1 MQFLIAMRRTTRPDG
16 GARPPPGPSMATVN
30 RDVLPSARDRS
41 EKQVESASKVADALF
56 RAEIENQPERPGATY
71 RLQLHKDF
79 KLDDVSAILD
89 DLHAI
94 GITDVY
100 LSPFL
105 SSKPGSTH
113 GYDVFDHRR
122 INPEV
127 GDREAHERLVQ
138 ELAKRGMRR
147 VLDIVPNHMGV
158 AGLNPYWQDVLETGA
173 QSRSA
178 RYFDIDWH
186 SEDKE
191 LDGRVLLPILE
202 DAYGK
207 VLEAGKLML
216 EREGGRL
223 VIRYHDLLLPLDPR
237 SYSLILGARANVLRE
252 RFDAEDED
260 VQEYRSIASSSRCLP
275 RRDNMSVEAIDHV
288 QTEKDVIKRRLHR
301 LLDESPRIRDFLDE
315 TIAELAGTPGGPRS
329 FDALHKV
336 LEAQVYRLAFWRIA
350 AENINYRRFFDI
362 NDLAGIRTEDIRVFE
377 ETHARIIQ
385 WVGEGGVSALRIDH
399 PDGLADPTGYFRR
412 LQERLFLRAC
422 YLRFQSEGHDVD
434 WRPVGRKLREMFRQV
449 IEERPMSPE
458 ARRFPIVAEKILSR
472 GEALPSNWTIDG
484 TVGYEFLNALNGL
497 YVRPESRDAIRAIY
511 SEFTGDAESIE
522 RVLHESKALIAGSS
536 LASEVNLLARRLSRI
551 AASDRNSRDFTKRD
565 LRRAI
570 RATLATFPIYRTYI
584 QPGQPVS
591 EADARTIRSALIR
604 ARRRNRSIDPGVF
617 DFLHDLLLRNFPEGL
632 SEEDIARR
640 DAFVSRFQQ
649 TTGPVQAKGLE
660 DTTFY
665 RSVALTSINEVGGDP
680 KRFGNDPEFF
690 HRLNLH
696 RLDQWPGSFST
707 TATHDTKRGEDVR
720 ARINVLSE
728 LPEDWNMHLQI
739 WRGIA
744 GSAKVERPGGSPI
757 PDAREE
763 YLFYQTLLGAWPF
776 DAPAEVSPEGL
787 VERIQ
792 QYLTKAIREAK
803 LNATWTDEDSTY
815 TDGVNQFVGNMLEGE
830 TSKVFLP
837 AFRPFQER
845 IARVGLVNSLSQTL
859 LKLASPGV
867 PDIYQGSDLWDLR
880 LVDPDNRQPVDY
892 EFRHNLRT
900 RIEDRIASA
909 PSREQVVAEL
919 RDQPADGGIKLL
931 VIAEML
937 KHRRENAAL
946 YQQDDYLPVEAEGDR
961 AGSVIGFLRRHEA
974 RATLTLAARL
984 VAGMMGPDGTISPTG
999 EAWSGT
1005 RASLAGE
1012 LAGRRW
1018 TDLLTGRVVTDVT
1031 DLAEVFRVLP
1041 IAHLVS

>member
-1 MQFLIAMRRTTRPDG
+1 
-16 GARPPPGPSMATVN
+16 MATVN
-30 RDVLPSARDRS
+30 RDVLRTVRDRS
-41 EKQVESASKVADALF
+41 EKQVETAARVADAIF
-56 RAEIENQPERPGATY
+56 QAELGRLPERPGATY

-79 KLDDVSAILD
+79 KLDDVTAILD
-89 DLHAI
+89 DLHAL

-138 ELAKRGMRR
+138 ELANRGMRR

-207 VLEAGKLML
+207 VLESGKLVL

-223 VIRYHDLLLPLDPR
+223 VFRYYELLLPLDPR
-237 SYSLILGARANVLRE
+237 SYALVLGGRSSVLRE

-288 QTEKDVIKRRLHR
+288 QTEKDVIKRRLNR
-301 LLDESPRIRDFLDE
+301 LMEESPRLRDFLDE
-315 TIAELAGTPGGPRS
+315 TIAELAGTPGEPRS
-329 FDALHKV
+329 FDALHEV

-422 YLRFQSEGHDVD
+422 YLRFQAEGHDVD
-434 WRPVGRKLREMFRQV
+434 WRPVGRRLREMYRQV
-449 IEERPMSPE
+449 IDERPQSPE

-472 GEALPSNWTIDG
+472 GESLPSNWTIDG

-497 YVRPESRDAIRAIY
+497 YVQPDAREAIRTIY
-511 SEFTGDAESIE
+511 AEFTGDAESVE
-522 RVLHESKALIAGSS
+522 RVLYEAKSLIAGTS

-570 RATLATFPIYRTYI
+570 RATLATFPIYRTYT
-584 QPGQPVS
+584 QAGQPVS

-632 SEEDIARR
+632 SEDDIARR

-665 RSVALTSINEVGGDP
+665 RSVALASLNEVGGDP
-680 KRFGNDPEFF
+680 KRFGNEPEFF

-696 RLDQWPGSFST
+696 RLEQWPGSFST

-728 LPEDWNMHLQI
+728 LPDDWNSHLQTWKSI
-739 WRGIA
+739 VA
-744 GSAKVERPGGSPI
+744 TAKVERPGAPAI

-776 DAPAEVSPEGL
+776 DAPPEGCPEGL
-787 VERIQ
+787 VARMQE
-792 QYLTKAIREAK
+792 YMLKAIREAK

-815 TDGVNQFVGNMLEGE
+815 TDGVSQFIANVLEGE
-830 TSKVFLP
+830 ASKAFLP
-837 AFRPFQER
+837 AFRPFQ
-845 IARVGLVNSLSQTL
+845 ARVARIGLVNSLSQTL

-892 EFRHNLRT
+892 AFRRNLMT
-900 RIEDRIASA
+900 TIAQKVQAS
-909 PSREQVVAEL
+909 PSPVDVVAAL
-919 RDQPADGGIKLL
+919 RDKPEDGGIKIHL
-931 VIAEML
+931 IASLL
-937 KHRRENAAL
+937 KHRRENPSL
-946 YQQDDYLPVEAEGDR
+946 YQTGEYLPIEAEGPS
-961 AGSVIGFLRRHEA
+961 AHSVIGFVRQHEG
-974 RATLTLAARL
+974 RATLTVATRLAASL
-984 VAGMMGPDGTISPTG
+984 MGPEATTLPIG
-999 EAWSGT
+999 EVWSGT
-1005 RASLAGE
+1005 RLTLPGGLKAGT
-1012 LAGRRW
+1012 W
-1018 TDLLTGRVVTDVT
+1018 TDILTGRVIPDITNLTD
-1031 DLAEVFRVLP
+1031 VFRVLP